1 MCLRLYNSRNKRTI
15 ISQANALKALDG
27 VRRAYGWMDLYG
39 TVGFESTGE
48 VIQWQLWWWI
58 KTWVDMG
65 GIWELE
71 CELGWGWRNEAW
83 IPKSDYANRNERFVG
98 LIFKEEDEGGRE
110 IVTTYVHFFLIFRQC
125 SDLRCERNLGCWQLT
140 AARVAFGIYWGLLSW
155 VSCLQNRSH
164 TKLITTMESDDW
176 RVG

>member
-110 IVTTYVHFFLIFRQC
+110 IVTTYVHFFFNFSPVFRFEMWEKFGMLTINC
-125 SDLRCERNLGCWQLT
+125 STSCVRDLLRF
-140 AARVAFGIYWGLLSW
+140 A
-155 VSCLQNRSH
+155 
-164 TKLITTMESDDW
+164 
-176 RVG
+176 